1 MFGPSGH
8 DEPFPMEAAYDLRA
22 LVRLLYLMTPASD
35 VLRRVRLAKMGENI
49 NIAIELAGRP
59 QKVGL
64 MAAHNRADS
73 VCRELAEVI
82 GDTSGAE
89 LVTAAVKRMARKA
102 G

>member
-1 MFGPSGH
+1 MFGPGRA

-22 LVRLLYLMTPASD
+22 LVRLLYVTTPASD
-35 VLRRVRLAKMGENI
+35 VERRRRLAKMGENL

-59 QKVGL
+59 QNVGV
-64 MAAHNRADS
+64 AAAWNRAES
-73 VCRELAEVI
+73 VCRELGEVI

-89 LVTAAVKRMARKA
+89 LVTAAVKRMGRRA